1 MQKNQDMK
9 KIKSHKSFDKT
20 QLLKYIPIIFFIFW
34 FLLFLALSI
43 FRDSRLDENIYLG
56 ETTVIS
62 DLLQDGTWIGNYGVG
77 LHGFFTK
84 LIVGVIFIFTNP
96 SIFVATLFN
105 ILLGIG
111 SGVIFYK
118 ILKINFK
125 LSLIYSLLGVTLLF
139 CNFQLFTYIPTYYRD
154 IGALFFVLLII
165 ESVLSNRNKWLV
177 GVYLLLLLDAK
188 EHVFFTLLPAIL
200 LWVVLKTYLS
210 HKNQWK
216 VILKEILF
224 DCLKYLLPSILFL
237 LLMFT
242 TSVIPLNMYDAKIL
256 GLIRGGLGRMLSD
269 FEMDAA
275 TYNRDIL
282 ANPDTAKIAPAIELK
297 GEFPGFIQTVIT
309 FANVILSYLGK
320 IFYPRTFSFLSIPFI
335 ILIPSVSMMFK
346 LLKEWIKGKEFNKLL
361 LSISVIIYLM
371 IYIFHASIG
380 RYLIPILPI
389 IIIFFIFFLRDS
401 KKNRFYF
408 KTLLVT
414 LIFAVIGLVFEYSYV
429 WLKVCFVFLIL
440 LLFFLMFWKKS
451 FNRLRFKIFLVC
463 LLSIF
468 TVGTSVLASYKN
480 GQIGVYL
487 KYGYSR
493 ECEEILSFVES
504 DEKIWINDIGW
515 DRLPFVL
522 REDKVQNPE
531 WRWKLKE
538 WVPKKKLLK
547 KETEF
552 VTYNFYWKN
561 VDEFR
566 LRLVEEDV
574 RKVVF
579 IKLNDNVNER
589 FLLQDR
595 LDILLNSKWLELEKS
610 VTMKNKVVYYFNLRN
625 D

>member
-1 MQKNQDMK
+1 MK
-9 KIKSHKSFDKT
+9 KMKIPKPFGKT
-20 QLLKYIPIIFFIFW
+20 QIVKYIPIVFFVFW
-34 FLLFLALSI
+34 FLLFLLLSI
-43 FRDSRLDENIYLG
+43 FRDSRLDENIYFG

-62 DLLQDGTWIGNYGVG
+62 DLLQNGKWIGNYGVG

-84 LIVGVIFIFTNP
+84 LIVGIVFIFTKP
-96 SIFVATLFN
+96 SIFIATLFN

-118 ILKINFK
+118 ILKDDFK
-125 LSLIYSLLGVTLLF
+125 FSLIYSLLGVSLLF
-139 CNFQLFTYIPTYYRD
+139 CNFQIFTYIPTYYRD
-154 IGALFFVLLII
+154 IGAFFFVLLII

-177 GVYLLLLLDAK
+177 GVFLLLLLDAK

-200 LWVVLKTYLS
+200 LWVLLKAYLS
-210 HKNQWK
+210 HKNEWK
-216 VILKEILF
+216 VILKEITL

-242 TSVIPLNMYDAKIL
+242 TSVIPLNIYDAKIL

-275 TYNRDIL
+275 TYNRDL
-282 ANPDTAKIAPAIELK
+282 LTNPDTARVVPTINYN
-297 GEFPGFIQTVIT
+297 GEFDGIIQILLDFVN
-309 FANVILSYLGK
+309 AVLSYLGK
-320 IFYPRTFSFLSIPFI
+320 IFYPRTFSFLSVPFI
-335 ILIPSVSMMFK
+335 VLIPSISMMFK
-346 LLKEWIKGKEFNKLL
+346 LSKEWLKRKELDRLL
-361 LSISVIIYLM
+361 LSSIFIIYLV

-389 IIIFFIFFLRDS
+389 IIIFFIFFLKDF
-401 KKNRFYF
+401 KKNGFYL

-414 LIFAVIGLVFEYSYV
+414 LIFAAIGLVFEYSYI
-429 WLKVCFVFLIL
+429 WLKVCFVLLIILFL
-440 LLFFLMFWKKS
+440 FLMFWRKNL
-451 FNRLRFKIFLVC
+451 NRLRFKIILIC

-468 TVGTSVLASYKN
+468 TAGTSVLASYKN
-480 GQIGVYL
+480 GQIGAYL

-493 ECEEILSFVES
+493 ECEKILSFVES

-515 DRLPFVL
+515 DRLPFIL
-522 REDKVQNPE
+522 REDKIQNPE

-547 KETEF
+547 KDTKF
-552 VTYNFYWKN
+552 TTYNFYWKD

-566 LRLVEEDV
+566 ERLIEEDIE
-574 RKVVF
+574 KVIF
-579 IKLNDNVNER
+579 IKLNNNVNEG

>member
-1 MQKNQDMK
+1 MQKNQSMK
-9 KIKSHKSFDKT
+9 KIKSCKFFNKT
-20 QLLKYIPIIFFIFW
+20 QVIKYLPAIFFVSW
-34 FLLFLALSI
+34 FLLFLLLSI

-62 DLLQDGTWIGNYGVG
+62 DLLQNGEWIGNYGVG
-77 LHGFFTK
+77 LHGFLTK
-84 LIVGVIFIFTNP
+84 VIVGGVFIFTNP

-125 LSLIYSLLGVTLLF
+125 LPLIYSLLGVTLLF
-139 CNFQLFTYIPTYYRD
+139 CNFQFFTYIPTYYRD

-165 ESVLSNRNKWLV
+165 ESVLNNRNKWLT
-177 GVYLLLLLDAK
+177 GIYLLLLLDAK

-200 LWVVLKTYLS
+200 LWVVLKAYMS
-210 HKNQWK
+210 HKNELK
-216 VILKEILF
+216 ILLKEILL

-242 TSVIPLNMYDAKIL
+242 SSVIPLNMYDAKIL
-256 GLIRGGLGRMLSD
+256 GLIRGGLGRMFSD

-282 ANPDTAKIAPAIELK
+282 TNPDTAKVVPTIELK
-297 GEFPGFIQTVIT
+297 GLSNGFVQAVTSFV
-309 FANVILSYLGK
+309 NVILSYFGK
-320 IFYPRTFSFLSIPFI
+320 IFYPRTFSFLSVPFI
-335 ILIPSVSMMFK
+335 ILIPSISMMFK
-346 LLKEWIKGKEFNKLL
+346 LLKEWLKQKEFNRLF
-361 LSISVIIYLM
+361 LSGSLIIYLV

-389 IIIFFIFFLRDS
+389 IIIFFVLFLKDLRKD
-401 KKNRFYF
+401 KFYI
-408 KTLLVT
+408 KTLLITILFSSVG
-414 LIFAVIGLVFEYSYV
+414 LIFEYSYV
-429 WLKVCFVFLIL
+429 WIKVSFISLIVLMLFVML
-440 LLFFLMFWKKS
+440 WKKD
-451 FNRLRFKIFLVC
+451 FNRLRFKIFLVF

-468 TVGTSVLASYKN
+468 TIGTSVLASYKN
-480 GQIGVYL
+480 GQIGAYL

-493 ECEEILSFVES
+493 ECEKILSYVKT

-515 DRLPFVL
+515 DRLPFIL
-522 REDKVQNPE
+522 REDKVQSPE

-547 KETEF
+547 KETKF
-552 VTYNFYWKN
+552 MTYNFYWKD

-566 LRLVEEDV
+566 EKLIEEDV
-574 RKVVF
+574 EKIVF
-579 IKLNDNVNER
+579 VKLDDNVDEG

-595 LDILLNSKWLELEKS
+595 LEILRNAKWLELEKS
-610 VTMKNKVVYYFNLRN
+610 VTMKNKVVYYFKII
-625 D
+625 